1 MLHYCGYSVP
11 FTKECP
17 GCHEP
22 EVRYTGSGTQK
33 AEEELCTLFPKA
45 RILRL
50 VWHDSTMRR
59 HAYETKMKA
68 FSNGEYDII
77 IGTQMVAKGLDF
89 ENVTRGVGCF
99 LLTKFCTAMISAAMN
114 AVSIC

>member
-1 MLHYCGYSVP
+1 MCHYCGYSVP

-17 GCHEP
+17 DCHEP

-50 VWHDSTMRR
+50 DADSTMRR
-59 HAYETKMKA
+59 HAYETKMKHFPMGNMTSLSA
-68 FSNGEYDII
+68 RKWL
-77 IGTQMVAKGLDF
+77 QKGLDF
-89 ENVTRGVGCF
+89 ENVTLVGV
-99 LLTKFCTAMISAAMN
+99 LSLTKFCTAMISAAMN